1 MPSPFPE
8 KKFETWQDLET
19 LVEPAKKA
27 GLLVLDPMKGT
38 IGHLQHTYANG
49 GKYWND
55 ELTKIT
61 WNAPEGV
68 EAMEFL
74 LKFVKAQVPKYEDL
88 AIASEAGRK
97 DVIQITDWAP
107 EKFVTMINGSWGF
120 FNMKQQAAH
129 IDYAVFPFPRNAASA
144 NSKGYTANSGG
155 WMFSIPKAAK
165 DKDAAWEFI
174 KFTTTSERACWFVK
188 QQNRPSPVLACNEDP
203 ELSCG
208 NPYWKVVT
216 QDLQNNVMVPHSPVS
231 PQLQDIY
238 WKMEEDVM
246 FQKAAPK
253 QALDEA
259 AREGQKLLD
268 DWNSKRKK

>member
-1 MPSPFPE
+1 MTVALYTHQDMLDHCPGDGHAERPERLRAVTDALADSTLDLTPFDAPLV
-8 KKFETWQDLET
+8 TNADLLRVHQT
-19 LVEPAKKA
+19 DYLSAIFGNAPTQ

-38 IGHLQHTYANG
+38 TGHMQHTYANG

-107 EKFVTMINGSWGF
+107 EKFITMINGSWGF

-129 IDYAVFPFPRNAASA
+129 IDYSVFPFPRNASNA
-144 NSKGYTANSGG
+144 NSKGFTANGGG
-155 WMFSIPKAAK
+155 WMFSRT
-165 DKDAAWEFI
+165 
-174 KFTTTSERACWFVK
+174 FTKRTSHC
-188 QQNRPSPVLACNEDP
+188 
-203 ELSCG
+203 
-208 NPYWKVVT
+208 
-216 QDLQNNVMVPHSPVS
+216 
-231 PQLQDIY
+231 
-238 WKMEEDVM
+238 
-246 FQKAAPK
+246 
-253 QALDEA
+253 
-259 AREGQKLLD
+259 
-268 DWNSKRKK
+268 SKRCRSGSGGGRSG